1 VPENKGV
8 FMANQARLGDI
19 ENSSFLR
26 PQLVTLL
33 VFFVMIFFLPVVYVS
48 IFPAYTGVPF
58 PREREMEWIL
68 KVEWYG
74 ASLDEYLYGT
84 DGEVSLLLGILY
96 RNYFINRIG
105 ILLLLLYYTLAS
117 AANALFKKIPFLW
130 RTLTTIFFV

>member
-1 VPENKGV
+1 MKK
-8 FMANQARLGDI
+8 FAA
-19 ENSSFLR
+19 FLR

-33 VFFVMIFFLPVVYVS
+33 VFFGMVFFLPVVYVS
-48 IFPAYTGVPF
+48 IFPAHTGVPF

-84 DGEVSLLLGILY
+84 DGEFTLMLDILY

-105 ILLLLLYYTLAS
+105 LFLLVLYYFFAVSVNMLAG
-117 AANALFKKIPFLW
+117 KIFHREL
-130 RTLTTIFFV
+130 R